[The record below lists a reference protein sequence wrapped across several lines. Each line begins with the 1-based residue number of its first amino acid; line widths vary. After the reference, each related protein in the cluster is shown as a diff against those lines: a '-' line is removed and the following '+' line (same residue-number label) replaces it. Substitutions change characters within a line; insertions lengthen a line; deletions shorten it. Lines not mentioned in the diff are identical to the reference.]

1 VDEHR
6 LIRKVAARG
15 DRDAADRL
23 VRVHYDEV
31 FRFVRRQVRDD
42 DAALDLTQETLIS
55 MLRTIG
61 FFDAKVASFRTW
73 LLRIATNKII
83 DWYRSRARRPQAVL
97 TLDDVE
103 VVDATDITVGAERT
117 QMTQRVESAL
127 SQYPTQAQQIFR
139 LHVFGERTFA
149 EIGEELGASNNTV
162 KTTYYRL
169 VLKLRK
175 ELADD
180 FVR

>member
-1 VDEHR
+1 M
-6 LIRKVAARG
+6 AARG

-23 VRVHYDEV
+23 VRLYYDEV
-31 FRFVRRQVRDD
+31 FRFVRRQVCDD
-42 DAALDLTQETLIS
+42 DTAWDLTQETLIS

-61 FFDAKVASFRTW
+61 FFDARLAGFRTW

-83 DWYRSRARRPQAVL
+83 DWHRSRARRPQVTL

-103 VVDATDITVGAERT
+103 VVDTTDITVGAEQT
-117 QMTQRVESAL
+117 QLTQRVESAL
-127 SQYPTQAQQIFR
+127 SRYPTQAQQIFR
-139 LHVFGERTFA
+139 LHVFGQRTFA
-149 EIGEELGASNNTV
+149 EIGQELGTGDNTA

-169 VLKLRK
+169 VGKLRK

-180 FVR
+180 FV